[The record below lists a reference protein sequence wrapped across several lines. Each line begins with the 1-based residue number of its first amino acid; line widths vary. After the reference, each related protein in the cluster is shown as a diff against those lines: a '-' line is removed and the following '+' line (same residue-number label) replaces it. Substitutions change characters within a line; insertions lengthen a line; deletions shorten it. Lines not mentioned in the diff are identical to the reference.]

1 MRNKILRSIAT
12 LTVLFSLAATPV
24 LAKTSIEEVESEPA
38 PAMIDVMLIRPL
50 GLVMLGVSS
59 ALFVPAA
66 GITAITR
73 PDQMDLAYDAF
84 IRKPARFV
92 FVDPIGSH

>member
-1 MRNKILRSIAT
+1 MRNKIFRGLATLAVFASLIAT
-12 LTVLFSLAATPV
+12 PAF
-24 LAKTSIEEVESEPA
+24 AKTSIEEVESAPA
-38 PAMIDVMLIRPL
+38 PAMVDVMLMRPL
-50 GLVMLGVSS
+50 GMVMLGVSA

-73 PDQMDLAYDAF
+73 PDQMDLAYDAM